1 MEVFM
6 PDKDLIDY
14 VDLRIGVDN
23 DGNTVIGPQRPNA
36 SINPSPDTQGGG
48 HSGYF
53 SNHPIRGFS
62 QIHASGTGWGK
73 YGQFLISPQIGLAA
87 AGLFRQT
94 IVPIIHSSIPN
105 PRNRLSLSIWLTV
118 FPCLQVL

>member
-1 MEVFM
+1 M

-73 YGQFLISPQIGLAA
+73 YGQFLIRLWYQECRMI
-87 AGLFRQT
+87 FRCT
-94 IVPIIHSSIPN
+94 MIHRI
-105 PRNRLSLSIWLTV
+105 
-118 FPCLQVL
+118 LQVLAVY